1 VANEVLVSAHFGE
14 PSHNSKRGATLVSHS
29 YSELEELK
37 EREESAAPWGP
48 AAPGALGGFG
58 APGTLGDPFDPGEV
72 VHGLLDDAVA
82 QAPDAPAVRDAAGC
96 WTYREL
102 AAYSAAFA
110 AWLQARGVRRGD
122 RVLLQLPTGRELAAM
137 FYGASRCGAVFV
149 PLNPAMKAFHLR
161 QVADNAGP
169 VLVIGDAA
177 SGPHLAEIAGPVHL
191 LAALWPEV
199 EELRARGAEP
209 QDAGVGPD
217 DVATLI
223 YTSGSTAAPKAV
235 ICPHA
240 QVAFASRALT
250 GVLGYRADDVVF
262 CRFPM
267 SWDYGL
273 YKVVMTCIARCEIVL
288 ADRDSDLL
296 LLRRMR
302 ETGATVV
309 PLVPSLASMIV
320 TLAGRDDHLQ
330 APVRLFT
337 NTGAA
342 LPQATI
348 DALREHFPGVR
359 VVRQYGQT
367 EAKRITVMP
376 PEQDRE
382 RPGAVGLP
390 LPGTRVLILDAD
402 GREVPTG
409 EVGEIVAVGPHV
421 MPGYWKSPELTAKAF
436 RPDPATGRPR
446 LHTGD
451 YGSLD
456 ADGYL
461 YFEGRR
467 DDMFKRKGF
476 RMSTLEIEGAAMDIP
491 GVRAAAALPPSERHD
506 LALFVESDLPP
517 RTVLRELTRRLE
529 PAKVPAICRVLSDFP
544 LTQHGKNARK
554 ELALMLDGSA
564 P

>member
-1 VANEVLVSAHFGE
+1 
-14 PSHNSKRGATLVSHS
+14 LVSHS
-29 YSELEELK
+29 YPTLDVPEPGISEPGISEPGISEPDVS
-37 EREESAAPWGP
+37 EAPSGP
-48 AAPGALGGFG
+48 AARGGLGE
-58 APGTLGDPFDPGEV
+58 L
-72 VHGLLDDAVA
+72 VHGLLDEAA
-82 QAPDAPAVRDAAGC
+82 AETPGAPAVRDAAGC

-102 AAYSAAFA
+102 DEYSRAFA
-110 AWLQARGVRRGD
+110 VWLRERGVRRGD
-122 RVLLQLPTGRELAAM
+122 RVLLQLPTTRELAAL
-137 FYGASRCGAVFV
+137 FYGVARAGGIFV
-149 PLNPAMKAFHLR
+149 PLNPAMKAYHLR
-161 QVADNAGP
+161 QVVANAEPAVVIADAASAGALTKAAGP
-169 VLVIGDAA
+169 VR
-177 SGPHLAEIAGPVHL
+177 L
-191 LAALWPEV
+191 LADLLPEV
-199 EELRARGAEP
+199 EELRARGAGREGEP
-209 QDAGVGPD
+209 QAQAEAEAVRPD

-235 ICPHA
+235 VCPHA
-240 QVAFASRALT
+240 QVAFASRALVK
-250 GVLGYRADDVVF
+250 VLGYRADDVVL

-273 YKVVMTCIARCEIVL
+273 YKVLMTCIARCEIVL
-288 ADRDSDLL
+288 ADRDSDLAL
-296 LLRRMR
+296 LQRMR
-302 ETGATVV
+302 ETATTVV

-320 TLAGRDDHLQ
+320 TLAGRDNRAQ

-348 DALREHFPGVR
+348 DALRRHFPGVR

-376 PEQDRE
+376 PEEDTE

-390 LPGTRVLILDAD
+390 LPGTQVLILDAD
-402 GREVPTG
+402 GHPVPTG
-409 EVGEIVAVGPHV
+409 EVGEIVAAGPHV
-421 MPGYWKSPELTAKAF
+421 MPGYWKSPELTDKAF
-436 RPDPATGRPR
+436 RTDPATGRRR

-461 YFEGRR
+461 YFQGRR

-491 GVRAAAALPPSERHD
+491 GVRAAAALPPDDTHD
-506 LALFVESDLPP
+506 LVLFVESDLPP
-517 RTVLRELTRRLE
+517 RTVLKELTRRLE

-544 LTQHGKNARK
+544 LTQHGKNARR
-554 ELALMLDGSA
+554 ELAALLEGSEE
-564 P
+564 

>member
-1 VANEVLVSAHFGE
+1 M
-14 PSHNSKRGATLVSHS
+14 
-29 YSELEELK
+29 
-37 EREESAAPWGP
+37 
-48 AAPGALGGFG
+48 
-58 APGTLGDPFDPGEV
+58 
-72 VHGLLDDAVA
+72 HGLLDEAA
-82 QAPDAPAVRDAAGC
+82 AEAPHAPAIRDATGS

-102 AAYSAAFA
+102 AEYGVAFA
-110 AWLQARGVRRGD
+110 AWLRERGVGRGD
-122 RVLLQLPTGRELAAM
+122 RVVLQLPTTRELAAM
-137 FYGASRCGAVFV
+137 FYGASRAGAVFV
-149 PLNPAMKAFHLR
+149 PLNPAMKSYHLR
-161 QVADNAGP
+161 HVVANAEP
-169 VLVIGDAA
+169 ELVIGDAA
-177 SGPHLAEIAGPVHL
+177 SGDNLAEITGSVHL
-191 LAALWPEV
+191 LADLWPQV
-199 EELRARGAEP
+199 EELRARGAGA
-209 QDAGVGPD
+209 DAEEVGPE

-235 ICPHA
+235 VCPHA
-240 QVAFASRALT
+240 QVTFASRAL
-250 GVLGYRADDVVF
+250 VEALGYRPDDVVF

-273 YKVVMTCIARCEIVL
+273 YKVLMTCIARCEIVL
-288 ADRDSDLL
+288 ADRDSDLV

-320 TLAGRDDHLQ
+320 TLAGRSDEPQ

-348 DALREHFPGVR
+348 DALRRHFPGVR

-376 PEQDRE
+376 PEEDTE

-402 GREVPTG
+402 GRPVPTG
-409 EVGEIVAVGPHV
+409 ETGEIVAVGPHV

-436 RPDPATGRPR
+436 RRDPGTGELR

-491 GVRAAAALPPSERHD
+491 GVRAAAALPPNDKHD

-517 RTVLRELTRRLE
+517 RTVLKELTRRLE

-554 ELALMLDGSA
+554 ELALMLDGSGE
-564 P
+564 

>member
-1 VANEVLVSAHFGE
+1 MA
-14 PSHNSKRGATLVSHS
+14 SHS
-29 YSELEELK
+29 YSTD
-37 EREESAAPWGP
+37 EESE
-48 AAPGALGGFG
+48 L
-58 APGTLGDPFDPGEV
+58 

-82 QAPDAPAVRDAAGC
+82 EVPDAPAVRDAAGA
-96 WTYREL
+96 WSYRQL
-102 AAYSAAFA
+102 AEYSQAFA
-110 AWLQARGVRRGD
+110 LWLRERGVGRGD
-122 RVLLQLPTGRELAAM
+122 RVVLQLPTGRALAAM

-149 PLNPAMKAFHLR
+149 PLNPAMKPYHLR
-161 QVADNAGP
+161 KVIDNAGP
-169 VLVIGDAA
+169 KLLIGDTVT
-177 SGPHLAEIAGPVHL
+177 GDILGEIAGPVHQ
-191 LAALWPEV
+191 LADLWAEV
-199 EELRARGAEP
+199 EELRAQGRRIEP
-209 QDAGVGPD
+209 ERVDPG

-235 ICPHA
+235 VCPHA
-240 QVAFASRALT
+240 QVTFASRALT
-250 GVLGYRADDVVF
+250 EALGYRADDVVF

-273 YKVVMTCIARCEIVL
+273 YKVLMTCVARCEIVL
-288 ADRDSDLL
+288 ADGESDLL

-309 PLVPSLASMIV
+309 PIVPSLASMIV
-320 TLAGRDDHLQ
+320 SLARRDRDAP
-330 APVRLFT
+330 APVRMFT

-342 LPQATI
+342 LPPATI
-348 DALREHFPGVR
+348 DALREHFPGTA

-376 PEQDRE
+376 PAEDRE

-390 LPGTRVLILDAD
+390 LPGTRVLILDPD
-402 GREVPTG
+402 GKAVPTG

-421 MPGYWKSPELTAKAF
+421 MPGYWNSPDLTGKAF
-436 RPDPATGRPR
+436 KTDPDSGELR

-451 YGSLD
+451 YGSVD

-491 GVRAAAALPPSERHD
+491 GVRAAAALPPSGRHD
-506 LALFVESDLPP
+506 LALFVESDLAPGA
-517 RTVLRELTRRLE
+517 VLKELTRRLE
-529 PAKVPAICRVLSDFP
+529 PAKVPAVCRVLAQFP
-544 LTQHGKNARK
+544 LTQHGKNARR
-554 ELALMLDGSA
+554 ELALLLDSGSA
-564 P
+564 T

>member
-1 VANEVLVSAHFGE
+1 VANEDLVRAHFGE

-29 YSELEELK
+29 YSSLEEL
-37 EREESAAPWGP
+37 EQLEDSAARFAP
-48 AAPGALGGFG
+48 AAGGMSG
-58 APGTLGDPFDPGEV
+58 GRGEL
-72 VHGLLDDAVA
+72 VHALLDDAVDKS
-82 QAPDAPAVRDAAGC
+82 PDALAVRDAAGR

-102 AAYSAAFA
+102 AEYGAAFA
-110 AWLQARGVRRGD
+110 VWLREQGVRRGE

-161 QVADNAGP
+161 QVLDNAAP
-169 VLVIGDAA
+169 ALVIGDAA
-177 SGPHLAEIAGPVHL
+177 SGPQLAQLAGSVRLLAEV
-191 LAALWPEV
+191 WPQV
-199 EELRARGAEP
+199 EEVRARGAVPEE
-209 QDAGVGPD
+209 AGVGPD

-235 ICPHA
+235 VCPHA
-240 QVAFASRALT
+240 QVVFASRALA

-273 YKVVMTCIARCEIVL
+273 YKVLMTCVARCEIVL

-320 TLAGRDDHLQ
+320 TLAAREEVAQ

-348 DALREHFPGVR
+348 EALREHFPGVR

-376 PEQDRE
+376 PEEDRE

-390 LPGTRVLILDAD
+390 LPGTRVLILDGE
-402 GREVPTG
+402 GREVPAG
-409 EVGEIVAVGPHV
+409 EVGEIVAEGPHV
-421 MPGYWKSPELTAKAF
+421 MPGYWQSPELTARAF
-436 RPDPATGRPR
+436 RPDPVSGRLR

-451 YGSLD
+451 YGSVD

-506 LALFVESDLPP
+506 LALFVESDLSP
-517 RTVLRELTRRLE
+517 RTVLKELTRRLE

-544 LTQHGKNARK
+544 LTQHGKNARR
-554 ELALMLDGSA
+554 ELASMLDGSA
-564 P
+564 

>member
-1 VANEVLVSAHFGE
+1 MHA
-14 PSHNSKRGATLVSHS
+14 
-29 YSELEELK
+29 
-37 EREESAAPWGP
+37 
-48 AAPGALGGFG
+48 
-58 APGTLGDPFDPGEV
+58 
-72 VHGLLDDAVA
+72 LLDDAVA
-82 QAPDAPAVRDAAGC
+82 KTPDAPAVRDAAGR
-96 WTYREL
+96 WSYREL
-102 AAYSAAFA
+102 AEYGAAFA
-110 AWLQARGVRRGD
+110 VWLRERGVRRGD

-149 PLNPAMKAFHLR
+149 PLNPAMKSFHLR
-161 QVADNAGP
+161 QVFDNATP
-169 VLVIGDAA
+169 ALVVGDAA
-177 SGPHLAEIAGPVHL
+177 SGPQLAEIAGPVRL
-191 LAALWPEV
+191 LAELWPEV
-199 EELRARGAEP
+199 EELRARGAVAE
-209 QDAGVGPD
+209 DAGVEPC

-240 QVAFASRALT
+240 QVVFASRALT
-250 GVLGYRADDVVF
+250 RVLGYRAEDVVF

-273 YKVVMTCIARCEIVL
+273 YKVLMTCVARCEIVL

-296 LLRRMR
+296 LLKRMR

-320 TLAGRDDHLQ
+320 TLAAREGVAQ

-376 PEQDRE
+376 PLEDGE

-390 LPGTRVLILDAD
+390 LPGTRVLILDGE
-402 GREVPTG
+402 GREVPVG
-409 EVGEIVAVGPHV
+409 EVGEIVAEGPHV
-421 MPGYWKSPELTAKAF
+421 MPGYWRSPELTAKAF
-436 RPDPATGRPR
+436 RPDPVSGRPR

-451 YGSLD
+451 YGSVD
-456 ADGYL
+456 AEGYL

-506 LALFVESDLPP
+506 LALFVESDLSP
-517 RTVLRELTRRLE
+517 RTVLKELTRRLE

-544 LTQHGKNARK
+544 LTQHGKNARR

-564 P
+564 